1 MSRPPHVASEHETGA
16 AGSIVQ
22 DGEVGAM
29 TGSVVDRGTPTGAWQ
44 RKRRRIF
51 VVAAW
56 ALTIILA
63 ALFTLVIALTFILWL
78 QNPAS
83 ALTTPVTDLAFAGLG
98 ASIVA
103 GIACQLRPD
112 RPVIGLA
119 QSLLGALALA
129 GAGAVSHRDEP
140 RVGGMLMALLVGGLW
155 VLRPRRE
162 AERRVE
168 RVDLRLVVAGVVGLA
183 AALPLASYAV
193 GRALESV
200 PACYLGRC
208 ATSDRFP
215 ELAAAIILFPLL
227 VLLAAT
233 RLPGWRLPMWTSALS
248 TIVLGIAALILPHAP
263 SSPGTV
269 GGAFSLVWGGVLA
282 TFLIRHRKRKASR

>member
-1 MSRPPHVASEHETGA
+1 
-16 AGSIVQ
+16 
-22 DGEVGAM
+22 M
-29 TGSVVDRGTPTGAWQ
+29 TGSVVDQGAPSSAWQ

-51 VVAAW
+51 VMVAW
-56 ALTIILA
+56 ALTIVLA
-63 ALFTLVIALTFILWL
+63 ALFTFVIALTFILWV

-103 GIACQLRPD
+103 GVASQLRPD

-119 QSLLGALALA
+119 QSLIGALALV

-140 RVGGMLMALLVGGLW
+140 QVGGMLMALLVGGLW
-155 VLRPRRE
+155 VLRPRGA

-208 ATSDRFP
+208 ATGDRFP

-248 TIVLGIAALILPHAP
+248 TIVLGIAAMVLPHAP

-269 GGAFSLVWGGVLA
+269 GGAFSVVWGGALVV
-282 TFLIRHRKRKASR
+282 FLMRRRRRRRMVRRTGQSDRAA